1 MATHGRSLL
10 LALAALLWIAAI
22 PAVGL
27 FESRIQ
33 RIVLFLGGAALI
45 ALTFGAKA
53 QTSRDPGPYARGLG
67 STTTRTPPSLGLVL
81 LITTVA
87 LVLRCIT
94 LGRPVD
100 GDDFE
105 FLGWWSPDHANPFL
119 ARLPLAIC
127 GAMTPACLYALIRR
141 ATGEPAALLGA
152 AILAVAPA
160 HVMISQTVGAEA
172 PAVLILVLASAI
184 LVSAIAQD
192 RPAQWWLYGACL
204 IAAMFMGPWSTAI
217 FIGHALVLLGWGL
230 LRRLGGLPAP
240 PLRNFLVVLVLAGT
254 VLALFLTVN
263 WRDAGSSH
271 SWVWYPMGIEQGA
284 IPTVVWILAAIGL
297 TGLVGRRAAP
307 VAVYLLLSP
316 AACAWLLAWLSSP
329 YEALTA
335 LPWPVL
341 PGLVTLVALGASQLL
356 RLGSQVLGWTFP
368 GRIRVATTNQI
379 GMVLVAGS
387 LALAI
392 VPGLKR
398 HYHRDGG
405 DPPHAVSPGPT
416 PHPQ

>member
-1 MATHGRSLL
+1 LL
-10 LALAALLWIAAI
+10 LALAALLWIAAV

-27 FESRIQ
+27 FESRTQ
-33 RIVLFLGGAALI
+33 RILLFLGGAALI
-45 ALTFGAKA
+45 ALAFGAKA
-53 QTSRDPGPYARGLG
+53 QTSRDPGPYGSGLG
-67 STTTRTPPSLGLVL
+67 STTTRTPPSLGLL
-81 LITTVA
+81 LGITLIA

-105 FLGWWSPDHANPFL
+105 FLGWWSPDHRNPFL

-152 AILAVAPA
+152 AVLAVAPA

-172 PAVLILVLASAI
+172 PAVLLLVLATAI
-184 LVSAIAQD
+184 LVSAIAHD

-204 IAAMFMGPWSTAI
+204 IGAVFMGPWTTAI
-217 FIGHALVLLGWGL
+217 LIGHALVVLGWSL

-240 PLRNFLVVLVLAGT
+240 PLRRFLIVLVLAST
-254 VLALFLTVN
+254 VLGLFLTVN

-271 SWVWYPMGIEQGA
+271 SWVWYPMGIEHGA

-297 TGLVGRRAAP
+297 TGLVGRATAP
-307 VAVYLLLSP
+307 AAVYLLLGP
-316 AACAWLLAWLSSP
+316 AGCAWLLAWLSSP
-329 YEALTA
+329 YEALNA

-341 PGLVTLVALGASQLL
+341 PALVTLVALGALQLL
-356 RLGSQVLGWTFP
+356 KLGSRLLGWTFP
-368 GRIRVATTNQI
+368 GRIRLATTNHVGVI
-379 GMVLVAGS
+379 LVSAL

-398 HYHRDGG
+398 HYHRDAG
-405 DPPHAVSPGPT
+405 DLPRAESPQPVPGP
-416 PHPQ
+416 P